1 MNDAPVTSV
10 SPKTNGLW
18 SGLVAWIGDK
28 NAWALFVPKLFSVLQ
43 AGYSRRDFGRDTLA
57 GVTVAVV
64 ALPLAMALAI
74 ASGAK
79 PEQGLYTAIIGGL
92 IAAILGGSRTA
103 VSGPTGAFVVVVL
116 AVIEQHGFDGLL
128 LATMMAGVI
137 LIVAGLLRVGAWVKY
152 VPHPVVIGFTAG
164 IALIIFS
171 TQIKDLLGLMPA
183 AKARDVA
190 GMWQGYVGAWQTFN
204 INSAG
209 VAAFALAVIVLV
221 RKFKPALPAF
231 LIGVVASSLL
241 VAGLGLPVETI
252 GSRFGGVPTSL
263 PVPVVPDISWAKMA
277 DLLPSALII
286 AFLAGIESLLC
297 AVVADSMTGG
307 RHRSNSELVA
317 QGIANIV
324 SPLFSGLPVTGAI
337 ARTATN
343 IRAGGR
349 TPVASIMH
357 ALCLVAFML
366 VCAPLASYV
375 PLACLAAVL
384 VVVAWN
390 MAEIKEVRHM
400 LKGPAG
406 DALVLVVTFALTALV
421 DLVVAI
427 ETGIVLAAM
436 LFMLRMARAV
446 EIQGLPGMIEADQ
459 PDHGA
464 SLDFARR
471 VGEKPAHVEVLE
483 IRGPFFFAA
492 AAQIK
497 AVLDLIAEPSRV
509 FVLSL
514 QNVPFVDA
522 TGINVLDGFAKD
534 LAKKGGQLILADLS
548 APVRQS
554 LMMLAHMPNVRLVGP
569 LEQAMAELRLL
580 PGNQG

>member
-1 MNDAPVTSV
+1 MHDSSLPQPVKVPTDGFIQTLIAWLMD
-10 SPKTNGLW
+10 KKAW
-18 SGLVAWIGDK
+18 S
-28 NAWALFVPKLFSVLQ
+28 LFVPKLVSVLKN
-43 AGYSRRDFGRDTLA
+43 GYTRQDFGRDTVA
-57 GVTVAVV
+57 GITVAVV

-92 IAAILGGSRTA
+92 IVALLGGSRTA

-116 AVIEQHGFDGLL
+116 AVIEKHGYDGLL

-137 LIVAGLLRVGAWVKY
+137 LIVAGLLRIGAWVKY
-152 VPHPVVIGFTAG
+152 VPHPVVMGFTAG

-171 TQIKDLLGLMPA
+171 TQIKDLLGLVPA
-183 AKARDVA
+183 EKARDVA
-190 GMWQGYVGAWQTFN
+190 GMWQGYFSAWQSFDLS
-204 INSAG
+204 SAG
-209 VAAFALAVIVLV
+209 VAAFALGMTILV
-221 RKFKPALPAF
+221 RRFKPALPAF
-231 LIGVVASSLL
+231 LIAVVAASLL
-241 VAGLGLPVETI
+241 VVGLDLPVETI

-263 PVPVVPDISWAKMA
+263 PSPIMPVITWGRMGE
-277 DLLPSALII
+277 LLPSALII

-307 RHRSNSELVA
+307 RHRSKSELVA

-357 ALCLVAFML
+357 AVCLVAFMIVL
-366 VCAPLASYV
+366 APLAAYV
-375 PLACLAAVL
+375 PLSCLAAVL

-390 MAEIKEVRHM
+390 MAEIKEVKHL
-400 LKGPAG
+400 LKGPMG
-406 DALVLVVTFALTALV
+406 DRLVLVVTFFLTALV

-427 ETGIVLAAM
+427 EVGIVMAAI
-436 LFMLRMARAV
+436 LFMLRMAQAV
-446 EIQGLPGMIEADQ
+446 EIQGLPSMFEGDQ
-459 PDHGA
+459 PDHEA
-464 SLDFARR
+464 SADFRSR
-471 VGEKPAHVEVLE
+471 VGAKPDNVEVLE

-497 AVLDLIAEPSRV
+497 SVLDLIAKPSRI

-522 TGINVLDGFAKD
+522 TGINVLEGFAKD
-534 LAKKGGQLILADLS
+534 LTKKNGQLVLTDLS
-548 APVRQS
+548 HPVRQN
-554 LMMLAHMPNVRLVGP
+554 LNILHHLPNVRFAGS
-569 LEQAMAELRLL
+569 LEQVMDEFR
-580 PGNQG
+580 NN